1 MCRLVELKNHV
12 SSKITAILLCFTEPN
27 AFVWKRSNN
36 SIKMTKITI
45 SIDKLNLS
53 AARTV
58 YDGLSRKTSD
68 QATRVIPE
76 WISQ

>member
-1 MCRLVELKNHV
+1 ML
-12 SSKITAILLCFTEPN
+12 N